1 MPVASMRKAWLKGNT
16 AGLIP
21 NVVCRKMLRRQRNR
35 CLFRNVRQ
43 SMKTDLDIVMVA
55 TRLVEELG
63 DDAVRLAKVKLVEL
77 IAANNLR
84 AAAFWREV
92 MRLCEEHTGTFGAD
106 ADGDHADCAPR
117 RMLRIRRSSRRIRA
131 AAPFFS
137 SLRLKVGPPP
147 MEGGGPFL

>member
-1 MPVASMRKAWLKGNT
+1 MSEDAAPPEEQMPVPECW
-16 AGLIP
+16 
-21 NVVCRKMLRRQRNR
+21 
-35 CLFRNVRQ
+35 Q

-92 MRLCEEHTGTFGAD
+92 MRLCEEHTGASAAAATGMAQPGAD
-106 ADGDHADCAPR
+106 ATDTAKF
-117 RMLRIRRSSRRIRA
+117 A
-131 AAPFFS
+131 AH
-137 SLRLKVGPPP
+137 
-147 MEGGGPFL
+147 